1 MVMTSLSIKV
11 ITGVL
16 AVALLG
22 FGAAAYADPGTFQRV
37 KPHVRAGA
45 TSSQQGH
52 SARTRLK
59 ARDGGRATEFTH
71 TCNASGDSPEH
82 GECDIEELE
91 LICGGEGMSSEDGG
105 GVTCTREPTN

>member
-1 MVMTSLSIKV
+1 MTSLPIKV
-11 ITGVL
+11 VTGVL

-22 FGAAAYADPGTFQRV
+22 FSAAAYAEPGTFQRV

-45 TSSQQGH
+45 SSASHQAH
-52 SARTRLK
+52 SAGTRLK
-59 ARDGGRATEFTH
+59 ARGSGRATGFTH

-91 LICGGEGMSSEDGG
+91 LVCGEYGMSSEDGG
-105 GVTCTREPTN
+105 GVTCSHELQD